1 MHTFRFVGFF
11 LAYVIEKAEL
21 GGQSYLVT
29 SKSVR
34 LRGIGGVWIFFQR
47 AKMELIQFTAANLM
61 LFICHGAVARCA
73 MWEFATCN
81 SQQQ

>member
-1 MHTFRFVGFF
+1 MHTFHFVGFF

-34 LRGIGGVWIFFQR
+34 LRGIGGVWDFFSKSQDG
-47 AKMELIQFTAANLM
+47 INPVYCSQFNAFHMSRSSGSL
-61 LFICHGAVARCA
+61 
-73 MWEFATCN
+73 CN
-81 SQQQ
+81 VGVCYL